1 MISISCDLD
10 STILRTRTQINVY
23 LPDKMDYMK
32 PPQSPAD
39 HYKFAPFKTLY
50 ALHGAWDN
58 AGQWVEQTSIL
69 RYAQDKNMAV
79 VMPSVGNSFY
89 SNTLYGLRYEDFFN
103 EEVIG
108 FARGIFP
115 LSDKREDNYIIGT
128 SMGGYGALKSAIK
141 TGMFSKAVLLSPV
154 VDISFSARLL
164 KNLGLNT
171 DETIGKWKDIRGS
184 ELDII
189 TLLDELNGDYSRVPE
204 IFMLAGSEDY
214 LIETNRRYAQEFTS
228 RGIKNTYREYP
239 GNHEWAFW
247 DEHLKEC
254 IDWI

>member
-1 MISISCDLD
+1 MISINCEFD
-10 STILRTRTQINVY
+10 STVLRTRVPVSVY

-32 PPQSPAD
+32 EPEDPKD
-39 HYKFAPFKTLY
+39 HFRFQPFKTLY

-58 AGQWVEQTSIL
+58 ASQWVEQTSIL
-69 RYAQDKNMAV
+69 RYAQDKELAV

-89 SNTLYGLRYEDFFN
+89 ADTLYGLNYEEFF
-103 EEVIG
+103 ESEIMG

-128 SMGGYGALKSAIK
+128 SMGGYGALSCAVK
-141 TGMFSKAVLLSPV
+141 TGCFSKAVLLSPV
-154 VDISFSARLL
+154 VDIAFSARLL

-171 DETIGKWKDIRGS
+171 DGTIGKWKELRGS
-184 ELDII
+184 KLDIM
-189 TLLDELNGDYSRVPE
+189 TMLDDLKGDYSKVPE
-204 IFMLAGSEDY
+204 IFMICGSEDY
-214 LIETNRRYAQEFTS
+214 LIETNRSYAGELS
-228 RGIKNTYREYP
+228 ERGISVTYKEYP

-247 DEHLKEC
+247 DQHLKEC